1 MEPLPSTTK
10 LFDYFSEKYGSKY
23 VKPEPRI
30 FTTQGILYMNKTA
43 LWRNSIIIPENMN
56 PNQLYTLENT
66 GQVNR
71 NMDKIYK
78 AIPRDN

>member
-1 MEPLPSTTK
+1 MEPLPSTTRF
-10 LFDYFSEKYGSKY
+10 FDYFNEKYGSKY
-23 VKPEPRI
+23 VKPEPKI
-30 FTTQGILYMNKTA
+30 FTTQDILYMNKTA
-43 LWRNSIIIPENMN
+43 LWKQSIIVPQNKN

-78 AIPRDN
+78 AIPNN

>member
-1 MEPLPSTTK
+1 MEPLPSTTRF
-10 LFDYFSEKYGSKY
+10 FDYFDKKYGSKY

-30 FTTQGILYMNKTA
+30 FTTHGILHMNNTE
-43 LWRNSIIIPENMN
+43 LWRNSIIVPENMK

-66 GQVNR
+66 GQVNG

-78 AIPRDN
+78 AIPK

>member
-1 MEPLPSTTK
+1 
-10 LFDYFSEKYGSKY
+10 
-23 VKPEPRI
+23 
-30 FTTQGILYMNKTA
+30 MNKTA